1 VKTTEAIERYLPG
14 LHTLLGYKRAWLRD
28 DLVAGLVVSAV
39 LVPAGMGYAEAAG
52 LPAVTGLYATII
64 PLLVYALFGPS
75 RVMVLGPDS
84 GLAALIAAAIVAS
97 AGSESPERAAT
108 LGSGLALI
116 TGVTC
121 AVMGLSRFGFI
132 TELLSKPVRVG
143 YTNGIALTVLITQ
156 LPKLCGFSVKASGV
170 VEGCLG
176 FIRGVAAGR
185 SKPEALGLGLGSLM
199 LILGLRRLAPKMPG
213 VLLAVGLSTLVVT
226 AFDWSSRLVVVGAVP
241 RGLPLPALPAV
252 SAEDLMQ
259 MLVAGVGIALL
270 AFADTSVLS
279 RTFAARNGYR
289 VDPNRELVALGA
301 ANFAAGMFGGFP
313 ISSSSSRTPVA
324 ESAGSRTQLT
334 GVVGALLIS
343 LLLVVAPGLIKNLPS
358 ATLGAVVIAAA
369 LRIFDGQSLLLFY
382 RARRTDLVLA
392 LFGFS
397 AIALV
402 GVIPGIAAT
411 VAVSLLDF
419 VRRAWRPHD
428 AVLGRAQGVK
438 GYHDRTR
445 YPEAKEI
452 PGLLL
457 YRWDAPLFFANA
469 DTFRTRVLAEVDSAS
484 TNVRTVLIA
493 AEPITDIDSTAAEML
508 EELLAEL
515 ATRQVELTF
524 AELKDPVKDR
534 LLRYRLKRPTSA
546 PTSKR
551 EPAQLELLD
560 DSAFFPTIG
569 VAVKAFLA
577 RNDVAWTDW
586 EDRPLAED
594 RAS

>member
-1 VKTTEAIERYLPG
+1 MKATEALARYLPG
-14 LHTLLGYKRAWLRD
+14 FRTLLDYQRAWLRD
-28 DLVAGLVVSAV
+28 DLIAGLVVSAI

-52 LPAVTGLYATII
+52 LPAVTGLYSTIV
-64 PLLVYALFGPS
+64 PLLIYALFGPS
-75 RVMVLGPDS
+75 RIMVLGPDS
-84 GLAALIAAAIVAS
+84 GLAALIAAAVLAP
-97 AGSESPERAAT
+97 AGGESPERAVA
-108 LGSGLALI
+108 LGSGLALV

-121 AVMGLSRFGFI
+121 AVLGLTRFGFI

-156 LPKLCGFSVKASGV
+156 LPKLCGFSVKANGV
-170 VEGCLG
+170 VEASLG
-176 FIRGVAAGR
+176 FVRGAIEGK
-185 SKPEALGLGLGSLM
+185 SKPEALGLGLGSLL
-199 LILGLRRLAPKMPG
+199 LILGLRRVAPKVPG
-213 VLLAVGLSTLVVT
+213 VLLAVVISTLVVT
-226 AFDWSSRLVVVGAVP
+226 ALEWQSRLVVVGAVP
-241 RGLPLPALPAV
+241 RGLPLPSLPAL
-252 SAEDLMQ
+252 SADDLMQ
-259 MLVAGVGIALL
+259 LLVAGVGIALV

-289 VDPNRELVALGA
+289 VDPNRELIALGA
-301 ANFAAGMFGGFP
+301 ANFTSGMFSGFP

-334 GVVGALLIS
+334 GVTGAFLITM
-343 LLLVVAPGLIKNLPS
+343 LLLVAPGLLKNLPS
-358 ATLGAVVIAAA
+358 AALAAVVIAAA
-369 LRIFDGQSLLLFY
+369 LRIFDGQALLLFY

-397 AIALV
+397 AVAFV

-438 GYHDRTR
+438 GYHDLRR

-469 DTFRTRVLAEVDSAS
+469 DTFRTRVLAEVDGAS
-484 TNVRTVLIA
+484 CKVRWVLIA

-515 ATRQVELTF
+515 ATRQVDLTF

-534 LLRYRLKRPTSA
+534 LLRYGLQRPARA
-546 PTSKR
+546 PTAKG
-551 EPAQLELLD
+551 EPAQPGAPLD
-560 DSAFFPTIG
+560 DTSFFPTIG

-577 RNDVAWTDW
+577 QNAVEWTDW
-586 EDRPLAED
+586 EDLPGG
-594 RAS
+594 

>member
-1 VKTTEAIERYLPG
+1 MKATEALARYLPG
-14 LHTLLGYKRAWLRD
+14 FRTLLDYQRAWLRD
-28 DLVAGLVVSAV
+28 DLIAGLVVSAI

-52 LPAVTGLYATII
+52 LPAVTGLYSTIV
-64 PLLVYALFGPS
+64 PLLIYALFGPS
-75 RVMVLGPDS
+75 RIMVLGPDS
-84 GLAALIAAAIVAS
+84 GLAALIAAAVLAS
-97 AGSESPERAAT
+97 AGGESPERAVA
-108 LGSGLALI
+108 LGSGLALV

-121 AVMGLSRFGFI
+121 AVLGLTRFGFI

-156 LPKLCGFSVKASGV
+156 LPKLCGFSVKANGV
-170 VEGCLG
+170 VEASLG
-176 FIRGVAAGR
+176 FVRGAIEGK
-185 SKPEALGLGLGSLM
+185 SKPEALGLGLGSLL
-199 LILGLRRLAPKMPG
+199 LILGLRRVAPKVPG
-213 VLLAVGLSTLVVT
+213 VLLAVVISTLVVT
-226 AFDWSSRLVVVGAVP
+226 ALEWQSRLVVVGAVP
-241 RGLPLPALPAV
+241 RGLPLPSLPAL
-252 SAEDLMQ
+252 SADDLMQ
-259 MLVAGVGIALL
+259 LLVAGVGIALV

-289 VDPNRELVALGA
+289 VDPNRELIALGA
-301 ANFAAGMFGGFP
+301 ANFASGMFSGFP

-334 GVVGALLIS
+334 GVTGAFLITM
-343 LLLVVAPGLIKNLPS
+343 LLLVAPGLLKNLPS
-358 ATLGAVVIAAA
+358 AALAAVVIAAA
-369 LRIFDGQSLLLFY
+369 LRIFDGQALLLFY

-397 AIALV
+397 AVAFV

-438 GYHDRTR
+438 GYHDLRR

-469 DTFRTRVLAEVDSAS
+469 DTFRTRVLAEVDGAS
-484 TNVRTVLIA
+484 CKVRWVLIA

-515 ATRQVELTF
+515 ATRQVDLTF

-534 LLRYRLKRPTSA
+534 LLRYGLQRPARA
-546 PTSKR
+546 PTAKG
-551 EPAQLELLD
+551 EPAQPGAPLD
-560 DSAFFPTIG
+560 DTSFFPTIG

-577 RNDVAWTDW
+577 QNAVEWTDW
-586 EDRPLAED
+586 EDLPGG
-594 RAS
+594 

>member
-1 VKTTEAIERYLPG
+1 MKAKEALAHYLPG
-14 LHTLLGYKRAWLRD
+14 FRTLLDYQPAWLPD
-28 DLVAGLVVSAV
+28 DLIAGLVVSAI

-52 LPAVTGLYATII
+52 LPAVTGLYSTIV
-64 PLLVYALFGPS
+64 PLLVYAVFGPS

-84 GLAALIAAAIVAS
+84 GLAALIAAAVLSS
-97 AGSESPERAAT
+97 AGAGNPERAVA
-108 LGSGLALI
+108 LGGGLALI

-121 AVMGLSRFGFI
+121 AVLGLSRFGFI

-143 YTNGIALTVLITQ
+143 YTNGIALTVLIAQ
-156 LPKLCGFSVKASGV
+156 LPKLCGFSVKANGV
-170 VEGCLG
+170 VAGSLG
-176 FIRGVAAGR
+176 FVRGAIEGK
-185 SKPEALGLGLGSLM
+185 SKPEALGLGLGSLL
-199 LILGLRRLAPKMPG
+199 LILALRRVAPKVPG
-213 VLLAVGLSTLVVT
+213 VLLSVVISTLVVT
-226 AFDWSSRLVVVGAVP
+226 ALEWQSRLVVVGAVP
-241 RGLPLPALPAV
+241 RGLPLPALPAL

-259 MLVAGVGIALL
+259 LLVAGVGIALV

-289 VDPNRELVALGA
+289 VDPNRELIALGA
-301 ANFAAGMFGGFP
+301 ANFASGMFSGFP

-334 GVVGALLIS
+334 GVTGAFLITM
-343 LLLVVAPGLIKNLPS
+343 LLLVAPGLIKNLPS
-358 ATLGAVVIAAA
+358 AALAAVVIAAA
-369 LRIFDGQSLLLFY
+369 LRIFDGQALLLFY

-397 AIALV
+397 AVAFV

-438 GYHDRTR
+438 GYHDLKR
-445 YPEAKEI
+445 YPDAKEI

-469 DTFRTRVLAEVDSAS
+469 DTFRTRVLTEVDGAACK
-484 TNVRTVLIA
+484 VRWVLIA

-515 ATRQVELTF
+515 ATRQVDLTF

-534 LLRYRLKRPTSA
+534 LLRYGLRRPSGVPTAKGEPEQPGA
-546 PTSKR
+546 P
-551 EPAQLELLD
+551 LD
-560 DSAFFPTIG
+560 DTSFFPTIG

-577 RNDVAWTDW
+577 QNDVAWTDW
-586 EDRPLAED
+586 EDRPAG
-594 RAS
+594 